1 MTRATYLSFVII
13 LATALALLT
22 LLVLTGRTDSLD
34 FLLRDIL
41 LNLDTQK
48 LVNFWL
54 DITFLGSV
62 TVIVAFTLLALIIL
76 ALQAKWQEAKQFIY
90 GMGGAAIIEVGFKLV
105 VHRARPNEIFPHT
118 MPLSYSFPS
127 GHALYAMMLYFL
139 VASTL
144 GNSLPRLA
152 QLTLWTAVVLIVALI
167 GASRIFLGV
176 HYPTDVLGGY
186 LTAGLWLVILHFHVA
201 RSKAL
206 AGF

>member
-90 GMGGAAIIEVGFKLV
+90 GMGGAAIIEVG
-105 VHRARPNEIFPHT
+105 E
-118 MPLSYSFPS
+118 PL
-127 GHALYAMMLYFL
+127 
-139 VASTL
+139 
-144 GNSLPRLA
+144 
-152 QLTLWTAVVLIVALI
+152 I
-167 GASRIFLGV
+167 
-176 HYPTDVLGGY
+176 
-186 LTAGLWLVILHFHVA
+186 
-201 RSKAL
+201 
-206 AGF
+206 